1 MTTSV
6 AHKTLHVAPAVGQFL
21 SDPVSVVV
29 SQNGCDQGPTVSS
42 EFNLTEM
49 TEVEYSHLQHILH
62 AHMEAQTV
70 GQEELVEISPCRK
83 VIYTECSL
91 TSHPKS
97 ESNSTACS
105 PSSTPAVC
113 QPVASSTLYTDEPY
127 TFSNSNHLETED
139 VQEIKMIL
147 CSDQGSIVT
156 EGEKTPTCCVEVPN
170 SVLAKVK
177 YAKDRSVD
185 SSDRRAVPQH
195 LRPNPPA
202 RVCLEK
208 RFNCSPGDKNRQQES
223 QAAVLNTFLSMLH
236 HSTDAQGIALVSQ
249 SENWPKTDKMA
260 AVECTFPGTFLNTHV
275 QGLSHLLE
283 GSKHPEVILPKNFTF
298 SYRPDKTTE
307 VLLRAPYII
316 HADEAE
322 EQRGIKLERRS
333 EEKSDP
339 PAKRSR
345 KCVPRALQVQAPN
358 IIHGPGNWKE
368 GCVVPGCQHSKR
380 AGPPLEIK
388 QQRERHNSKERDRR
402 RRIRLCCDELN
413 LLVPFCTAE
422 TDKATT
428 LQWTT
433 AFLKYI
439 RELHGDSL
447 KQDFQNTF
455 CGKTGVRLKP
465 SSATAVRDVAE
476 SKI

>member
-6 AHKTLHVAPAVGQFL
+6 AHKTLHVAPVVGQFL
-21 SDPVSVVV
+21 PHPVSVTV
-29 SQNGCDQGPTVSS
+29 SQNGCDQGPAVSS
-42 EFNLTEM
+42 EFSLTEI

-62 AHMEAQTV
+62 AQMEAQTAE
-70 GQEELVEISPCRK
+70 QEELVEIIPCRK
-83 VIYTECSL
+83 EELNQPSYTESSL
-91 TSHPKS
+91 TSYPKR
-97 ESNSTACS
+97 ENNSTSCS
-105 PSSTPAVC
+105 PPSTPAVC
-113 QPVASSTLYTDEPY
+113 QPVASSILDIDEPY
-127 TFSNSNHLETED
+127 TFSDSNHPETEN
-139 VQEIKMIL
+139 VQEIKMI
-147 CSDQGSIVT
+147 VT
-156 EGEKTPTCCVEVPN
+156 DGEMTPTCCVEVPN

-185 SSDRRAVPQH
+185 SSDRRAVPPLH

-223 QAAVLNTFLSMLH
+223 QAAVLNTFLSMLQ
-236 HSTDAQGIALVSQ
+236 HSTDTQGIALLSQ

-275 QGLSHLLE
+275 QGLNHLLE
-283 GSKHPEVILPKNFTF
+283 GSKHPEEILPKNFTF
-298 SYRPDKTTE
+298 SYRPDKTTD

-316 HADEAE
+316 HTDKAE
-322 EQRGIKLERRS
+322 EQRGTKLES
-333 EEKSDP
+333 EAEEKSDP

-358 IIHGPGNWKE
+358 IIHGPGNWKK
-368 GCVVPGCQHSKR
+368 GCVVPGFKHGKT
-380 AGPPLEIK
+380 AGSPLEIK

-447 KQDFQNTF
+447 KQDFENAF
-455 CGKTGVRLKP
+455 CGETGVRLKP
-465 SSATAVRDVAE
+465 SSATTVRDVAE